1 MTKADSWVKFQNS
14 NQCAWKI
21 MNPVM
26 KMENSGAL
34 NKPVGQAQ
42 QIFHL
47 NQSSRHKDMLHL
59 GNYEEKNKPIIFF
72 PKIKPRTSHLP
83 TLTPCHLSN
92 ASKGTNPTN
101 FSISRKVEETCHGKT
116 NEWSLWRKTSKTF
129 HGSKLILVIQVLFL
143 HCLPAKFNFE

>member
-1 MTKADSWVKFQNS
+1 
-14 NQCAWKI
+14 

-47 NQSSRHKDMLHL
+47 NQSSRHKDILHL

-101 FSISRKVEETCHGKT
+101 FSISRKVEETCLMGKLMSDPYGGRLPKRFMVASG
-116 NEWSLWRKTSKTF
+116 NPSLVPTVSQTIKVQ
-129 HGSKLILVIQVLFL
+129 L
-143 HCLPAKFNFE
+143 

>member
-14 NQCAWKI
+14 NQCAWEI

-26 KMENSGAL
+26 KIENSGAL

-47 NQSSRHKDMLHL
+47 NQSSRHKDILHL

-101 FSISRKVEETCHGKT
+101 FSISRKVEETCLMGKLMSDPYGGRLPKRFMVASG
-116 NEWSLWRKTSKTF
+116 NPSLVPTLSTSKVQ
-129 HGSKLILVIQVLFL
+129 L
-143 HCLPAKFNFE
+143 